1 MFPKKS
7 QLNSHNQS
15 QKWALFKL
23 SGVKAWEVSSSILS
37 KKVKSVKKM
46 SETRNGKSDF
56 GIFITK
62 DSLVISKRASRF
74 TVALQELACGAASDC
89 EKSLVVF

>member
-1 MFPKKS
+1 MGVV
-7 QLNSHNQS
+7 
-15 QKWALFKL
+15 KL

-56 GIFITK
+56 GIFIEK
-62 DSLVISKRASRF
+62 KKSKVRA
-74 TVALQELACGAASDC
+74 QEVS
-89 EKSLVVF
+89 S

>member
-1 MFPKKS
+1 MVGLVSCVTKCVPKKS
-7 QLNSHNQS
+7 QPNSYNQS

-37 KKVKSVKKM
+37 KKVRSVKKM

-56 GIFITK
+56 GIFIEK
-62 DSLVISKRASRF
+62 KKSKVRA
-74 TVALQELACGAASDC
+74 QEVS
-89 EKSLVVF
+89 S